1 MNNDRRVKRTRN
13 AIQSAFSKLILEK
26 ELNKI
31 TVKELC
37 ELADINKS
45 TFYLHYRDIYDL
57 AEQYKQNLAQKI
69 CNIVL
74 EYEIKDL
81 IAKAPEIWERVLK
94 LCLDDETTP
103 FSLHDTAFHFMTE
116 AISTQ
121 VLDAVLQKLSDSVT
135 DHDEEKLYRYRIFTT
150 FVITGFLG
158 VLGSFDTRELI
169 NRKAMEQISHGLIQA
184 CCLQ

>member
-1 MNNDRRVKRTRN
+1 MEIDRRVKRTER
-13 AIQSAFSKLILEK
+13 AIQSAFFKLISEK
-26 ELNKI
+26 DMNKI

-57 AEQYKQNLAQKI
+57 AQQYKQNLAKKI
-69 CNIVL
+69 CDIVL

-81 IAKAPEIWERVLK
+81 IAKAPEIWERVLN
-94 LCLDDETTP
+94 LYPDGETTP
-103 FSLHDTAFHFMTE
+103 FFHNSSLDFMTE

-121 VLDAVLQKLSDSVT
+121 VLDAVLQKLSDSVK

-150 FVITGFLG
+150 FIITGFLG
-158 VLGSFDTRELI
+158 VLRSFDTEELI
-169 NRKAMEQISHGLIQA
+169 SRNGMEMISRGLENG
-184 CCLQ
+184 LNLG